1 MTAGEKGLGAEGG
14 SDRPECMTYAERQ
27 ASKHRRR
34 LQFSITSHG
43 EDQATFLRSYDE
55 LMDAAGKYAAGEFV
69 RRCCLIGWRFMS
81 LADAET
87 DMAGLLSRLGVPP
100 SANLDEVPPIEQ
112 SPSLCDH
119 EPLRESEVEAVDTNS
134 SLESE
139 GGYQADSATID
150 HTQTNETPEIS
161 YNDSH
166 GETAAASADEAPGVK
181 GPSLQEMKGNLLGR
195 RWDRQTAQ

>member
-1 MTAGEKGLGAEGG
+1 MTTGDKGTGGQGG
-14 SDRPECMTYAERQ
+14 SDRPECLTYAERQ

-34 LQFSITSHG
+34 LQFSISSHG

-100 SANLDEVPPIEQ
+100 SANLEEIPPNEPL
-112 SPSLCDH
+112 PSLCDR
-119 EPLRESEVEAVDTNS
+119 EALREGEVEAVDSHS

-139 GGYQADSATID
+139 GSYQADPATTD

>member
-1 MTAGEKGLGAEGG
+1 MTTGDKGTGGQGG
-14 SDRPECMTYAERQ
+14 SDRPECLTYAERQ

-34 LQFSITSHG
+34 LQFSISSHG

-100 SANLDEVPPIEQ
+100 SANLEEIPPNEPL
-112 SPSLCDH
+112 PSLCDR
-119 EPLRESEVEAVDTNS
+119 EALREGEVEAVDSHS

-139 GGYQADSATID
+139 GGYQADPATTD

-166 GETAAASADEAPGVK
+166 GETAAASAGEAPGVK